1 LRAFIRTQGGQWRG
15 AQERLYCCD
24 PKSDRELFVNDFR
37 AILRIG
43 WLGEF
48 LTMLIAKV
56 PAVIAAVLFMSS
68 VSAKAMEF
76 ADRPGPISEITSA
89 LAVRA
94 IQSEERSHRQ
104 INNENI
110 LHSVSVEWM
119 KLADRPRPI
128 SNLRQVWVVQRTF
141 QTKPGRLSA
150 EFSAVAK
157 SSRTKFEYGPGEVSS
172 WLKPT
177 VTAIAMNFGHHHG
190 PIGNLFP
197 PSGAENIKFAD
208 RSFTSSLRAT
218 RIPSEIWPR
227 NGSARLCVGSMAP
240 CGSLNFAEMGRLP
253 AYTDERL

>member
-1 LRAFIRTQGGQWRG
+1 
-15 AQERLYCCD
+15 
-24 PKSDRELFVNDFR
+24 
-37 AILRIG
+37 
-43 WLGEF
+43 
-48 LTMLIAKV
+48 MLIAKV

-128 SNLRQVWVVQRTF
+128 SNFKQVWVVQAKIQNR
-141 QTKPGRLSA
+141 PGRLSA

-157 SSRTKFEYGPGEVSS
+157 GSRMKFEYGPGDVTS

-177 VTAIAMNFGHHHG
+177 ASPIATANR
-190 PIGNLFP
+190 PLLNLHTLY
-197 PSGAENIKFAD
+197 GG
-208 RSFTSSLRAT
+208 TS
-218 RIPSEIWPR
+218 
-227 NGSARLCVGSMAP
+227 
-240 CGSLNFAEMGRLP
+240 
-253 AYTDERL
+253 

>member
-1 LRAFIRTQGGQWRG
+1 
-15 AQERLYCCD
+15 
-24 PKSDRELFVNDFR
+24 
-37 AILRIG
+37 
-43 WLGEF
+43 
-48 LTMLIAKV
+48 MLIAKV

-104 INNENI
+104 INNQNI

-119 KLADRPRPI
+119 KFADRPRPI
-128 SNLRQVWVVQRTF
+128 SNLKRVWVQRTS

-157 SSRTKFEYGPGEVSS
+157 SSRMGFEYGPGELSS

-177 VTAIAMNFGHHHG
+177 
-190 PIGNLFP
+190 
-197 PSGAENIKFAD
+197 E
-208 RSFTSSLRAT
+208 T
-218 RIPSEIWPR
+218 RIVLKASHHRGP
-227 NGSARLCVGSMAP
+227 
-240 CGSLNFAEMGRLP
+240 
-253 AYTDERL
+253 